1 MANGTIDV
9 PFQAKKLDTKEVNIL
24 GQAVQ
29 RQNICLS
36 DGRSVDFASSLTP
49 MRELIQQQ
57 PIRLVGQTFTG
68 TTLDTLA
75 WAVSGVVGSGSV
87 ALSGDSTASVSTG
100 VTANSAVVLSTTK
113 SARFMFG
120 HANLFISVIKTQDAG
135 TVNNVRRVGVGDA
148 VNGIGF
154 VINGTSFGIYS
165 TNNSVTTDILSGLNG
180 ELGATVS
187 WSTTAKTLEIVYFTA
202 GYWFFVDGQL
212 LHTIALSSLSV
223 PLTQGL
229 TLPIR
234 VSNVNSGGSTTNVSL
249 SLWNASVF
257 RLGNDNQRPQSSNIT
272 TNTTTVLKRGSGT
285 LRRIIINTN
294 GAINNTA
301 AIRDGVDASGALI
314 GTINTTAAVG
324 GVFEYNLDFFTGLT
338 IVTATGTAA
347 NITVVYD

>member
-9 PFQAKKLDTKEVNIL
+9 PFQAKKLDTKEVVVL
-24 GQAVQ
+24 GQSVQ

-57 PIRLVGQTFTG
+57 PIRLVGQSFTG

-87 ALSGDSTASVSTG
+87 TLSGDSTASVSTG

-120 HANLFISVIKTQDAG
+120 HANLFRSVIKTQDAG

-154 VINGTSFGIYS
+154 VLSGTSLGVFS

-202 GYWFFVDGQL
+202 GYWFFVDGEL
-212 LHTIALSSLSV
+212 LHTIELDSLSS
-223 PLTQGL
+223 PLTQSL
-229 TLPIR
+229 SAPIR
-234 VSNVNSGGSTTNVSL
+234 VSNINSGGSTTNVSI
-249 SLWNASVF
+249 SVWNASVF
-257 RLGNDNQRPQSSNIT
+257 RLGNDNQRPQSANIT
-272 TNTTTVLKRGSGT
+272 TNATTVLKRGAGT

-294 GAINNTA
+294 GATNNTA

-338 IVTATGTAA
+338 IVTGTGTPA
-347 NITVVYD
+347 NMTIVYD